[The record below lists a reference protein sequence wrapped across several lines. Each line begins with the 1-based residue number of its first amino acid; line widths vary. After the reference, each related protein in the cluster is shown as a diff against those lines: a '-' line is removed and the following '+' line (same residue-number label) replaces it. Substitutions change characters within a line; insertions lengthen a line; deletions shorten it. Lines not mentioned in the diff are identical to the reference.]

1 MKKRKFSG
9 GAIEVSRL
17 GLGTSTWGFT
27 GTEDDSAAQLRLFAD
42 AGGTLIETA
51 NVYGNGGS
59 ERVIGDLMSTVFTR
73 ADFVI
78 ATKAGL
84 VPGKPPLKTDAS
96 AKRLLAELDGSLRRL
111 QTDHVELWQVHAWD
125 YAVPIEE
132 TLRAIDTAIS
142 SGKVIAAGVCNYC
155 GWQTAKAATVAQF
168 RGSAQLATLEV
179 EYSLLQRGIER
190 EVVPAAHEFGID
202 ILPWAPLGRGVLTG
216 KYASGVPAAK
226 QGSKFFRWYVEKYAT
241 DERCAKIVHE
251 VLLCARE
258 LAVSPAVI
266 ALSWV
271 RDQPRVIA
279 PLVGARTAEQL
290 AESLKSE
297 SVELPE
303 AIRQRLD
310 TVSATPITYPEH
322 RI

>member
-1 MKKRKFSG
+1 MEKRKSSG
-9 GAIEVSRL
+9 GAFEVSRL
-17 GLGTSTWGFT
+17 GLGTSTWGFK
-27 GTEDDSAAQLRLFAD
+27 GTEVDSAAQLRLFAD

-59 ERVIGDLMSTVFTR
+59 ESVIGDLLSKVFDR

-96 AKRLLAELDGSLRRL
+96 AKRLLTELEGSLQRL
-111 QTDHVELWQVHAWD
+111 RTDHVELWQVHAWD
-125 YAVPIEE
+125 YAVPIAE
-132 TLRAIDTAIS
+132 TLQAIDTAIA

-155 GWQTAKAATVAQF
+155 GWQTAKAATIQQL
-168 RGSAQLATLEV
+168 RGQAPLVTAEV

-190 EVVPAAHEFGID
+190 EVIPAAHEFGID

-216 KYASGVPAAK
+216 KYASGIPVAK
-226 QGSKFFRWYVEKYAT
+226 GDSKFFRWYVEKYAT
-241 DERCAKIVHE
+241 DERCGKIVHE
-251 VLLCARE
+251 VLLCAQE
-258 LAVSPAVI
+258 LAVSPVVV

-271 RDQPRVIA
+271 RDRPRVLA
-279 PLVGARTAEQL
+279 PLVGARTADQL
-290 AESLKSE
+290 AESLRSE
-297 SVELPE
+297 SVVLPDE
-303 AIRQRLD
+303 IRQRLD
-310 TVSATPITYPEH
+310 SVSATPITYPEH

>member
-1 MKKRKFSG
+1 MEKRKFSG
-9 GAIEVSRL
+9 GAVEVSRL
-17 GLGTSTWGFT
+17 GLGTSTWGRR
-27 GTEDDSAAQLRLFAD
+27 GSEDDSAAQLRLFAD

-59 ERVIGDLMSTVFTR
+59 ETMIGELLSTVFTR
-73 ADFVI
+73 ADFVL

-96 AKRLLAELDGSLRRL
+96 AERLLTELEGSLRRL
-111 QTDHVELWQVHAWD
+111 RTDHVELWQVHAWD

-132 TLRAIDTAIS
+132 TLRAVDTAIF
-142 SGKVIAAGVCNYC
+142 SGKAIAVGVCNYC
-155 GWQTAKAATVAQF
+155 GWQTAEAATVQQL
-168 RGSAQLATLEV
+168 RGQAPLATAEV

-202 ILPWAPLGRGVLTG
+202 IMPWAPLGRGVLTG
-216 KYASGVPAAK
+216 KYASGIRAANRE
-226 QGSKFFRWYVEKYAT
+226 SKFFRWYVEKYAT
-241 DERCAKIVHE
+241 DERCATIVQE
-251 VLLCARE
+251 VLRCARE
-258 LAVSPAVI
+258 LEVSPPAI

-271 RDQPRVIA
+271 RDRPRVVA

-290 AESLKSE
+290 AESLESE
-297 SVELPE
+297 SLVLPGE
-303 AIRQRLD
+303 IRQRLD
-310 TVSATPITYPEH
+310 AVSEIPITYPEH